1 MQRVFD
7 WYRGLSSGAKILVGG
22 LAGVLVVFVLSFIFS
37 IGALWLLS
45 GGDDEGSSE
54 QQPPEP
60 SGVQDEIPDVGVEIL
75 RAEWNEDRVEV
86 EGQWTGDLS
95 SVRCDLFEG
104 EDFAVVQWWDRAV
117 SPTYDMSGKTF
128 TQTFAAAAGQGEAE
142 ASIDPTAEYHV
153 ICQGA
158 FPEKITTGDEA
169 QVEGTPPS

>member
-1 MQRVFD
+1 MQRTFD

-22 LAGVLVVFVLSFIFS
+22 LAGVLVVFVLSFLFS
-37 IGALWLLS
+37 VGALWLLS

-60 SGVQDEIPDVGVEIL
+60 SVVQNEIPDVEVEIL
-75 RAEWNEDRVEV
+75 RAEWNENRVEV

-104 EDFAVVQWWDRAV
+104 EDFAVVRWWDRAI
-117 SPTYDMSGKTF
+117 SPKYDMSSQTF
-128 TQTFAAAAGQGEAE
+128 TQTFVAAGQGEDE
-142 ASIDPTAEYHV
+142 GFIDPTAEYHV

-158 FPEKITTGDEA
+158 FPDQITTDDEA
-169 QVEGTPPS
+169 QVEGTPPG